1 MWDLAPEF
9 KAALVF
15 VEHRF
20 YGKSLPFGN
29 QSFAS
34 VKNLGYLSSEQAL
47 ADFALAITH
56 LKTEVSI
63 GEGVGTARDYCNDGL
78 DC

>member
-1 MWDLAPEF
+1 MWDLAPEY

-29 QSFAS
+29 QSF
-34 VKNLGYLSSEQAL
+34 VDIKN
-47 ADFALAITH
+47 
-56 LKTEVSI
+56 VS
-63 GEGVGTARDYCNDGL
+63 NF
-78 DC
+78 